1 MTAEIAIMN
10 KTAVVLATDSAVTI
24 EQQEDKKIYNS
35 AKKERV
41 YRSMREFEE
50 RFFPKSLEDRLFETE
65 TDPAKLGIELARES
79 LRKTGSQL
87 N

>member
-1 MTAEIAIMN
+1 MAE
-10 KTAVVLATDSAVTI
+10 
-24 EQQEDKKIYNS
+24 KKNDG
-35 AKKERV
+35 KERE

-65 TDPAKLGIELARES
+65 TDPAKLGIALARES
-79 LRKTGSQL
+79 LRKIESQP

>member
-1 MTAEIAIMN
+1 MAE
-10 KTAVVLATDSAVTI
+10 
-24 EQQEDKKIYNS
+24 
-35 AKKERV
+35 KENDGKEHE

-65 TDPAKLGIELARES
+65 TDPAKLGTELARES
-79 LRKTGSQL
+79 LRKIESRL